1 MSSTRDQ
8 QDSAHD
14 RLERL
19 VLLPA
24 PQNKVWAAIGDFGA
38 IADWHPLIAT
48 AEVTEIEGST
58 YRRLVSTDDEAF
70 FERLIETGP
79 HHVTYEVIEGPL
91 PVTDYR
97 ATLSCVAE
105 DEGCRV
111 FWSALFTPADD
122 AGRLSEG
129 IVGKFYEIGL
139 RALRE
144 RFS

>member
-1 MSSTRDQ
+1 MNSTRDQ
-8 QDSAHD
+8 QDSDHD

-24 PQNKVWAAIGDFGA
+24 SRDAVWAVIGDFGS
-38 IADWHPLIAT
+38 IAEWHPLIAS
-48 AEVTEIEGST
+48 AEVTEMDGST
-58 YRRLVSTDDEAF
+58 YRRLVSVDDESF
-70 FERLIETGP
+70 FERLIEAGP
-79 HHVTYEVIEGPL
+79 HHVTYEVVEGPL

-105 DEGCRV
+105 GEGCRV
-111 FWSALFTPADD
+111 FWSAFFVPADD